1 MPYNGIVCVQA
12 VNRECIHRHFVE
24 VGEINRTPPTIH
36 HNPDRTI
43 WMPQQRLT
51 AFLPHQRKEYVMS
64 VKDMMQK
71 MIGEYVDFEDF
82 KIDQH
87 LNSTLKQ
94 LGFDSLDQMELA
106 YIVGEKLDLKSRIP
120 DDLNIGQIVEHLET
134 TIGDKILEDI

>member
-1 MPYNGIVCVQA
+1 
-12 VNRECIHRHFVE
+12 
-24 VGEINRTPPTIH
+24 
-36 HNPDRTI
+36 
-43 WMPQQRLT
+43 
-51 AFLPHQRKEYVMS
+51 MS